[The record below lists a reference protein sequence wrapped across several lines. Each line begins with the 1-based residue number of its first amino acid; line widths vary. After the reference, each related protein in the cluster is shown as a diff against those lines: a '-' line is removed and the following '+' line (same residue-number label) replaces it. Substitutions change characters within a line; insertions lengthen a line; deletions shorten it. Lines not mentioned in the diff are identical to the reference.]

1 MYIFPRGGR
10 EAGVS
15 VWTCLFC
22 SHAAAKLCKVDFR
35 VARTQGP
42 LDFKACFFSPVLCSP
57 SPGFSCPSHGSALH
71 LSLPHLPPIAP
82 FQAFVDLFIYLE

>member
-42 LDFKACFFSPVLCSP
+42 LDFKACFFSPFFVLPRPDSP
-57 SPGFSCPSHGSALH
+57 APRMEVHSTFLSPTFP
-71 LSLPHLPPIAP
+71 
-82 FQAFVDLFIYLE
+82 Q